1 MVKNDRSIGYQMTKR
16 MFDSILMFRGEED
29 KKQNPYQFVMNYL
42 NEQGGLIGTVRHISV
57 ARD

>member
-1 MVKNDRSIGYQMTKR
+1 MIKNDRPIGYQMTKR
-16 MFDSILMFRGEED
+16 MFNSILMLRNEDD

-42 NEQGGLIGTVRHISV
+42 NEQFNLRGTVRHISV